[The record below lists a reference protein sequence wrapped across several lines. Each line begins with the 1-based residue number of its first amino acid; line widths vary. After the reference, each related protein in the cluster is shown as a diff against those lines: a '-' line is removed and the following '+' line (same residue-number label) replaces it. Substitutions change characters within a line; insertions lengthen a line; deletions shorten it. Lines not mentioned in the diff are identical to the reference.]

1 MNVGEIFYWV
11 TDQAKGHESRPKYH
25 LYICEGDWEE
35 DNTFLFI
42 SKADY
47 GGDYKIKKADY
58 PFFELDESY
67 ISCGSIVTYSDDRLS
82 KFDQKPLGKLSKQ
95 HLGELHQAILDSD
108 TMEGRLIKRV
118 CNAIRPAI

>member
-1 MNVGEIFYWV
+1 MNVGNIFYWV
-11 TDQAKGHESRPKYH
+11 TDKAKGHETRAKYH

-58 PFFELDESY
+58 PFFELAESFV
-67 ISCGSIVTYSDDRLS
+67 SCGSIVTYSDDRL
-82 KFDQKPLGKLSKQ
+82 KEFDQKPLGTLSKK
-95 HLGELHQAILDSD
+95 HLGELYQAVLNSD
-108 TMEGRLIKRV
+108 TMEGRHIKRV
-118 CNAIRPAI
+118 CNALKTAI